1 MELIIFI
8 VVVLFGLAISDLVV
22 GVSNDAVNFLNS
34 AVGSKVAPQWVIM
47 IFASIGI
54 MVGVTFS
61 SGMMEVARKGIFH
74 PQQFVMPELLIIFL
88 AVMLTDIMLLDVFN
102 TFGLPTSTTV
112 SIVFELLGAAV
123 AVSFIKIHQAGQSFA
138 EIVNY
143 INTAKALAIIMGI
156 LLSIIVAF
164 TVGAIIQYLSR
175 LIFTFRFA
183 KGLKRFGAL
192 WGGFAM
198 SAITYF
204 IVIKG
209 AKGTSFMTAET
220 VAWINSHTG
229 LLLLASLITWALIF
243 EVLLLFTR
251 VNILKIIVLIGTLSL
266 AMAFAANDLV
276 NFIGVPLAGFNA
288 YQVSLHTGGN
298 PLLANMSAL
307 AGKIKSNTWMLLIAG
322 AVMALTLWRSK
333 KARSVTKTTVDLS
346 RQEETDER
354 FEASFLSRAIVRMA
368 VSFSDSYMKLIPA
381 KLRSA
386 VAKRFDRTNIGAN
399 HIDASNRP
407 SFDLIRASVNLFT
420 ASALISFGTS
430 LKLPLSTTYVTFMVA
445 MGSSFADRAWDRDS
459 AVYRLSGVLT
469 VVGGWFVTA
478 IVASTVA
485 MIFATFIF
493 YFRLPAI
500 ILLIALAIFLVIR
513 THKIH
518 LKRESETEREDI
530 IVEQLQS
537 TLSVYKALGNKFNSF
552 FSAYLDNFN
561 NLLNALFNENRKKLA
576 KERKISKHIKND
588 ARALIQ
594 NIFSVLQLKGEGRD
608 IELSPRLVW
617 SLRESARHLKELAD
631 ICSDHIENQHKGLL
645 DIQKEELGKIKS
657 QISDYIL
664 KALSALRENNI
675 TGIEKI
681 LRDGVTIRDN
691 INDFKKN
698 QLKRIRKGGCKT
710 RQSMLYLG
718 ILAQSEEIYDQVS
731 EFLKGYSETA
741 EMFENP
747 GIAEK

>member
-1 MELIIFI
+1 MELVIFI

-34 AVGSKVAPQWVIM
+34 AVGSKVAPRWVIM

-54 MVGVTFS
+54 LVGVTFS

-88 AVMLTDIMLLDVFN
+88 AVMLTDIMLLDLFN

-123 AVSFIKIHQAGQSFA
+123 AVSFIKIHQAGQSLA
-138 EIVNY
+138 EIINY

-164 TVGAIIQYLSR
+164 TVGAIIQYISR
-175 LIFTFRFA
+175 LIFTFRFE
-183 KGLKRFGAL
+183 KGLKRYGAL

-204 IVIKG
+204 ILIKG

-229 LLLLASLITWALIF
+229 ILLLASLVTWAIIF

-276 NFIGVPLAGFNA
+276 NFIGVPLAGYNA
-288 YQVSLHTGGN
+288 YQVSLHAGGN
-298 PLLANMSAL
+298 PLFANMAAL

-322 AVMALTLWRSK
+322 AVMSLTLWRSK
-333 KARSVTKTTVDLS
+333 KAQSVTKTTVDLS
-346 RQEETDER
+346 RQDEADER
-354 FEASFLSRAIVRMA
+354 FEASFLSRAIVRMG
-368 VSFSDSYMKLIPA
+368 VSFSESYMKLIPH
-381 KLRSA
+381 KIRSA
-386 VAKRFDRTNIGAN
+386 VARRFDRTNTSENGV
-399 HIDASNRP
+399 DASHQP

-420 ASALISFGTS
+420 ASALISLGTS

-459 AVYRLSGVLT
+459 AVYRISGVLT
-469 VVGGWFVTA
+469 VVAGWFVTA
-478 IVASTVA
+478 LIASTVA

-493 YFRLPAI
+493 YFRFPAI
-500 ILLIALAIFLVIR
+500 VLLIALAIFLVIR

-518 LKRESETEREDI
+518 QKRELVTEGEEI
-530 IVEQLQS
+530 SAEELQS
-537 TLSVYKALGNKFNSF
+537 TWSVYKALGNKFNTF
-552 FSAYLDNFN
+552 FHSYLDNFN
-561 NLLNALFNENRKKLA
+561 NLLIALFDENRKKLA

-588 ARALIQ
+588 ARVLVE
-594 NIFSVLQLKGEGRD
+594 NIFSVLQLKGEGREV
-608 IELSPRLVW
+608 ELSPRLVW

-645 DIQKEELGKIKS
+645 DVQKEEVRVIQS

-664 KALSALRENNI
+664 QGLNAMQQD
-675 TGIEKI
+675 EKI
-681 LRDGVTIRDN
+681 QIDQLLQDGSAIKES
-691 INDFKKN
+691 INNFKKN
-698 QLKRIRKGGCKT
+698 QLKRIKKGGCKT
-710 RQSMLYLG
+710 RRSMLYLG
-718 ILAQSEEIYDQVS
+718 ILAQSEEICDQAG
-731 EFLKGYSETA
+731 EFFKGYAETKELIGNTVA
-741 EMFENP
+741 AKE
-747 GIAEK
+747 